1 MLGARSLTTVI
12 STDMAQSFT
21 GAKLLVL
28 SGSDVNVDFDLS
40 FVAQIALFGLF
51 IVILKPLIFDP
62 LLKLFEER
70 EKLTDGARAQA
81 RTMDERAG
89 ELLTKFESELEKVR
103 QDAARDRERL
113 RAETARLEAQML
125 EQAKADAARILSEGR
140 EKIASE
146 VGALR
151 RELDASR
158 PALAQQIASKVLG
171 REVVS

>member
-1 MLGARSLTTVI
+1 MAARTAVTPPDLASNP
-12 STDMAQSFT
+12 MAN
-21 GAKLLVL
+21 AKNLLVL
-28 SGSDVNVDFDLS
+28 SGADVNVDFDLS

-51 IVILKPLIFDP
+51 IVILKPILFDP

-81 RTMDERAG
+81 RAMDERAG
-89 ELLTKFESELEKVR
+89 ELLTKFEGELEKVR
-103 QDAARDRERL
+103 HEAARDREQL
-113 RAETARLEAQML
+113 RAETARLEAQMM
-125 EQAKADAARILSEGR
+125 EQAKADASKILAEGR
-140 EKIASE
+140 EKIAAE

-151 RELDASR
+151 RELEASR